1 MNYDL
6 YMKRLASR
14 INKSK
19 YTVPVVIDFGNV
31 PVFLLGKNNAK
42 RIPVPFTEYEL
53 DGMVDMAGNF
63 DVVYQNTI
71 LELVYDVRY
80 CLSTV
85 DKKTKQAWKDEKA
98 SRCDSLCYATDEAV
112 NLLVG

>member
-19 YTVPVVIDFGNV
+19 YSVAVAVDCETVPVFVLGE
-31 PVFLLGKNNAK
+31 VFTK
-42 RIPVPFTEYEL
+42 RIPIPFTEYEV
-53 DGMVDMAGNF
+53 DAMVCLASNF
-63 DVVYQNTI
+63 DKVHCDTI
-71 LELVYDVRY
+71 YDLAYDVRY

-98 SRCDSLCYATDEAV
+98 SRCDSLCYVTDEAV
-112 NLLVG
+112 SLLVG